1 MVDSIAFPEKSSAVP
16 KHSTSARGS
25 AVRPGQLKLLLVI
38 AIAVFAMGCGGD
50 SGGSSSPQPAPFVH
64 FVPNSHAFWSD
75 PANWT
80 TSCGPAYANI
90 LLAGSN
96 FLPCRGGPFALCYYS
111 GPSSGSQ
118 DLSCTLT
125 PDGNY
130 ANCKCYDIPYGVYFV
145 DINGILNHSVYE
157 KTIAQC
163 GSDGSLCAAVN
174 SAPVCQ
180 SVNQGT
186 LIPGAK
192 LFSTFSFD
200 CIPTNGIG
208 QTSCT
213 AEPYAGCVTAP
224 CLPTDQAGIVN
235 CSCPTFD
242 GPYQVGQNA
251 QICTLGDNLVWSAAY
266 APPTSCTPSSTS
278 LSLSTS
284 AADALPMPMVTAA
297 NSVETSTP
305 PPVPAAVPST
315 GGCVPDAPG
324 GYGCPLNK
332 AGTTMLPPDSGVNCA
347 KVCSEYG
354 TCLQAKAAQAG
365 YTCDATLCTD
375 TCSDRDLVGEA
386 CAALPKCDISEIA
399 KAEGAAQCSCCAS
412 QLCDC
417 LPDAETNKAIF
428 SLNQRQRDLG
438 ITPQCDVNGTLCGT
452 P

>member
-1 MVDSIAFPEKSSAVP
+1 MVNSIAPLEKSSAVP
-16 KHSTSARGS
+16 KVSIRARGL
-25 AVRPGQLKLLLVI
+25 AAHPRRLKLLFLI
-38 AIAVFAMGCGGD
+38 AIALFAAGCGGD
-50 SGGSSSPQPAPFVH
+50 NSSPATPAPFVH
-64 FVPNSHAFWSD
+64 FVPNSHPFWSN

-80 TSCGPAYANI
+80 TSYGPAYANI
-90 LLAGSN
+90 LLEGSN

-130 ANCKCYDIPYGVYFV
+130 ANCKCFDIPYGVYFV

-157 KTIAQC
+157 KTVAQC
-163 GSDGSLCAAVN
+163 GIDGSLCAAVN

-200 CIPTNGIG
+200 CVPTNGIG

-213 AEPYAGCVTAP
+213 TSPYAGCMTAP

-251 QICTLGDNLVWSAAY
+251 QMCTLGDDLVWSAAY
-266 APPTSCTPSSTS
+266 APPTAPVVTSSTS
-278 LSLSTS
+278 
-284 AADALPMPMVTAA
+284 
-297 NSVETSTP
+297 VETP
-305 PPVPAAVPST
+305 ARPVPAAVPST

-324 GYGCPLNK
+324 GYGCPLYK
-332 AGTTMLPPDSGVNCA
+332 AGTTVLPPNSGVNCL
-347 KVCSEYG
+347 KVCAEYG
-354 TCLQAKAAQAG
+354 TCLQTGAAQAG

-375 TCSDRDLVGEA
+375 ECSDRNLVGTA
-386 CAALPKCDISEIA
+386 CAALAKCDISEIA
-399 KAEGAAQCSCCAS
+399 KAEGAAHCSCCAS
-412 QLCDC
+412 QLCGC
-417 LPDAETNKAIF
+417 APDRETNKAIF
-428 SLNQRQRDLG
+428 SLDQRQRDLG